1 MSSDSPSDSWHDA
14 SDTDGEIADF
24 CSDLRADRQAEG
36 ISLEIIA
43 ARTSI
48 PLTVLRALEGG
59 QWDEIQKAFLPGYLR
74 QYAQTAGLNADQILA
89 RFRKLT
95 KGHLRANRAEVD
107 DTGDLLSTHEFV
119 GATRMKI
126 VLGGFVGSRRFTFV
140 LFVFLLAAF
149 LGTIVSANRVPRA
162 ADIEMPFDQILRYA
176 QSMSRGPIEFIPQ
189 EAMEGVGSKELGQ
202 PRTPPALRNTATYD
216 LIASESCFIMFR
228 RGDGV
233 EYRRRLQA
241 LDTLRIPIS
250 DSLFVTVNPRGHAG
264 LFARGER
271 ILSKSSTAA
280 SVDTFEVSLRL
291 DKSES
296 AESMH

>member
-1 MSSDSPSDSWHDA
+1 
-14 SDTDGEIADF
+14 
-24 CSDLRADRQAEG
+24 
-36 ISLEIIA
+36 
-43 ARTSI
+43 
-48 PLTVLRALEGG
+48 
-59 QWDEIQKAFLPGYLR
+59 
-74 QYAQTAGLNADQILA
+74 
-89 RFRKLT
+89 
-95 KGHLRANRAEVD
+95 
-107 DTGDLLSTHEFV
+107 
-119 GATRMKI
+119 
-126 VLGGFVGSRRFTFV
+126 
-140 LFVFLLAAF
+140 
-149 LGTIVSANRVPRA
+149 
-162 ADIEMPFDQILRYA
+162 
-176 QSMSRGPIEFIPQ
+176 
-189 EAMEGVGSKELGQ
+189 MEGVGSKELGQ

-216 LIASESCFIMFR
+216 LIASESCFVMFR

-296 AESMH
+296 GESTH

>member
-89 RFRKLT
+89 RFRELT
-95 KGHLRANRAEVD
+95 KGPLRANRAEVD
-107 DTGDLLSTHEFV
+107 DTGDLDSTHEFI
-119 GATRMKI
+119 GDTRRKI

-149 LGTIVSANRVPRA
+149 LATIVSANRVPRT

-189 EAMEGVGSKELGQ
+189 EATEGVVSKEMAHSRFQ
-202 PRTPPALRNTATYD
+202 NTTSYD
-216 LIASESCFIMFR
+216 IIASQPCFVMFR

-296 AESMH
+296 AESTP